1 MRMRVDSGVV
11 RGADRTEGTVRL
23 PAARVQPLMAALAEQ
38 WVEDVSGLRHA
49 IGALEA
55 HLPAA
60 AYGAISKAIERGL

>member
-1 MRMRVDSGVV
+1 
-11 RGADRTEGTVRL
+11 
-23 PAARVQPLMAALAEQ
+23 MAALAEQ

-49 IGALEA
+49 IDALEA

>member
-1 MRMRVDSGVV
+1 MV
-11 RGADRTEGTVRL
+11 
-23 PAARVQPLMAALAEQ
+23 ALAEQ
-38 WVEDVSGLRHA
+38 WVEDVPSLRHA

>member
-1 MRMRVDSGVV
+1 MPTGEA
-11 RGADRTEGTVRL
+11 ADELREWLTTHARL

-38 WVEDVSGLRHA
+38 WVEDVPGLRHA
-49 IGALEA
+49 IDALEA